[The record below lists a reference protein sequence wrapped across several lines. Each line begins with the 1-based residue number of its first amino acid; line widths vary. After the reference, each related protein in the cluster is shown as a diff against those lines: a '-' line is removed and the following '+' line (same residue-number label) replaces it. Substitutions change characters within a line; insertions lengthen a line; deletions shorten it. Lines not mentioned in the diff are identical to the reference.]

1 MKLTKMHIYAPEGA
15 VGMGRSF
22 IKTTIVLAGC
32 WYSYQ
37 RPIDF
42 VFSWVETNMLFRSS
56 QHKKIN

>member
-1 MKLTKMHIYAPEGA
+1 MELTKMHIYAPEGA

-42 VFSWVETNMLFRSS
+42 VFS
-56 QHKKIN
+56 